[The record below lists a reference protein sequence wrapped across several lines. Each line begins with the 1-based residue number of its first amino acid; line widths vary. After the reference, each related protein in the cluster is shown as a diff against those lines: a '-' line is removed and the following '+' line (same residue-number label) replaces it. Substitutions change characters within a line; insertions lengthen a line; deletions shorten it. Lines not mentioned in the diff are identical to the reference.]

1 MKLSQLGFFCAVVER
16 GTIAAAAEQLHCVP
30 SNITTRLRELEG
42 QLGVAL
48 FNRERNR
55 LLVTPEGRLLY
66 RHATRLLALA
76 DETAALFAGDQAH
89 GALRVGALDVAL
101 ANHLPQRLARYRRES
116 PGVELHI
123 RPEHSLLLE
132 RLLMEGELDL
142 IVTDGPIEHPLLA
155 SRLAFRERL
164 LRVTPADLPAPTPED
179 LASLELYVFGHTCHY
194 RRQVD
199 RWLAESGIQPRATL
213 EIESYPSLFAC
224 IEAGLGFACVP
235 ESFVARM
242 PSTRRGF
249 HAEPVAGLDSSDIH
263 FVWRKQQ
270 ASPLIRGLH
279 RQHRRRLTP
288 TNDAATQTHSEKS
301 VTAEP
306 LHRPEKKPP
315 PTRPGGDTG
324 STLGGRLPSRS
335 PTCPLG
341 FPTKDLDSWEVG
353 SSPLDTPQ
361 PCVRAPCPSALARF
375 AHRAITYDC
384 DRQNAP
390 AIEMALP
397 RQP

>member
-66 RHATRLLALA
+66 RHARRLLALA

-199 RWLAESGIQPRATL
+199 RWLAESGIQPEPLRLHRGRSRLRLRTGELRCTQALHATGFPCRTGSRPGL
-213 EIESYPSLFAC
+213 QRYPFRLAQTASLA
-224 IEAGLGFACVP
+224 ADP
-235 ESFVARM
+235 
-242 PSTRRGF
+242 
-249 HAEPVAGLDSSDIH
+249 
-263 FVWRKQQ
+263 
-270 ASPLIRGLH
+270 GLH

>member
-66 RHATRLLALA
+66 RHARRPAGAGRRDRRAVRRRPGARRATGRRAWTWPWPITCPSA
-76 DETAALFAGDQAH
+76 WPATAASRR
-89 GALRVGALDVAL
+89 AL
-101 ANHLPQRLARYRRES
+101 NCTSARS
-116 PGVELHI
+116 I
-123 RPEHSLLLE
+123 SLLLE

-142 IVTDGPIEHPLLA
+142 IRHRRPHRNTRCWPA
-155 SRLAFRERL
+155 RLAFRERL

-179 LASLELYVFGHTCHY
+179 LAGLELYVFRPHLPLPPPGRPAGW
-194 RRQVD
+194 RRAVSS
-199 RWLAESGIQPRATL
+199 RVRTL

-263 FVWRKQQ
+263 FVWRQT
-270 ASPLIRGLH
+270 ASLAADPGLH

-335 PTCPLG
+335 PPCPLG
-341 FPTKDLDSWEVG
+341 FSDERP
-353 SSPLDTPQ
+353 
-361 PCVRAPCPSALARF
+361 
-375 AHRAITYDC
+375 
-384 DRQNAP
+384 
-390 AIEMALP
+390 
-397 RQP
+397 

>member
-1 MKLSQLGFFCAVVER
+1 MRAVE
-16 GTIAAAAEQLHCVP
+16 HHY
-30 SNITTRLRELEG
+30 RLRELEG

-66 RHATRLLALA
+66 RHARRLLALA

-142 IVTDGPIEHPLLA
+142 IVTDGPIEHPLLV

-213 EIESYPSLFAC
+213 KSSP
-224 IEAGLGFACVP
+224 
-235 ESFVARM
+235 
-242 PSTRRGF
+242 TRASSPASR
-249 HAEPVAGLDSSDIH
+249 PVS
-263 FVWRKQQ
+263 
-270 ASPLIRGLH
+270 ASPACRRASLH
-279 RQHRRRLTP
+279 
-288 TNDAATQTHSEKS
+288 AC
-301 VTAEP
+301 
-306 LHRPEKKPP
+306 PP
-315 PTRPGGDTG
+315 RDGVSMPNR
-324 STLGGRLPSRS
+324 
-335 PTCPLG
+335 
-341 FPTKDLDSWEVG
+341 
-353 SSPLDTPQ
+353 
-361 PCVRAPCPSALARF
+361 
-375 AHRAITYDC
+375 
-384 DRQNAP
+384 
-390 AIEMALP
+390 
-397 RQP
+397 

>member
-1 MKLSQLGFFCAVVER
+1 
-16 GTIAAAAEQLHCVP
+16 
-30 SNITTRLRELEG
+30 
-42 QLGVAL
+42 
-48 FNRERNR
+48 
-55 LLVTPEGRLLY
+55 
-66 RHATRLLALA
+66 
-76 DETAALFAGDQAH
+76 
-89 GALRVGALDVAL
+89 
-101 ANHLPQRLARYRRES
+101 RLARYRRES

-164 LRVTPADLPAPTPED
+164 LRVTPANLSAPTPED

-199 RWLAESGIQPRATL
+199 RWLAESGIQPRTTL

-270 ASPLIRGLH
+270 ASPLI
-279 RQHRRRLTP
+279 Q
-288 TNDAATQTHSEKS
+288 
-301 VTAEP
+301 
-306 LHRPEKKPP
+306 
-315 PTRPGGDTG
+315 
-324 STLGGRLPSRS
+324 
-335 PTCPLG
+335 G
-341 FPTKDLDSWEVG
+341 FIDSIG
-353 SSPLDTPQ
+353 AD
-361 PCVRAPCPSALARF
+361 
-375 AHRAITYDC
+375 
-384 DRQNAP
+384 
-390 AIEMALP
+390 
-397 RQP
+397 

>member
-66 RHATRLLALA
+66 RHA
-76 DETAALFAGDQAH
+76 
-89 GALRVGALDVAL
+89 
-101 ANHLPQRLARYRRES
+101 QRLARYRRES

-199 RWLAESGIQPRATL
+199 RWPAESGIQPRATL

-242 PSTRRGF
+242 PSARRGF

-270 ASPLIRGLH
+270 ASPLI
-279 RQHRRRLTP
+279 Q
-288 TNDAATQTHSEKS
+288 
-301 VTAEP
+301 
-306 LHRPEKKPP
+306 
-315 PTRPGGDTG
+315 
-324 STLGGRLPSRS
+324 
-335 PTCPLG
+335 G
-341 FPTKDLDSWEVG
+341 FIDSIG
-353 SSPLDTPQ
+353 AD
-361 PCVRAPCPSALARF
+361 
-375 AHRAITYDC
+375 
-384 DRQNAP
+384 
-390 AIEMALP
+390 
-397 RQP
+397 

>member
-66 RHATRLLALA
+66 RHARRLLALA

-235 ESFVARM
+235 ESFVAHM
-242 PSTRRGF
+242 PSARRGF

-270 ASPLIRGLH
+270 ASPLI
-279 RQHRRRLTP
+279 Q
-288 TNDAATQTHSEKS
+288 
-301 VTAEP
+301 
-306 LHRPEKKPP
+306 
-315 PTRPGGDTG
+315 
-324 STLGGRLPSRS
+324 
-335 PTCPLG
+335 G
-341 FPTKDLDSWEVG
+341 FIDSIG
-353 SSPLDTPQ
+353 AD
-361 PCVRAPCPSALARF
+361 
-375 AHRAITYDC
+375 
-384 DRQNAP
+384 
-390 AIEMALP
+390 
-397 RQP
+397 

>member
-1 MKLSQLGFFCAVVER
+1 
-16 GTIAAAAEQLHCVP
+16 
-30 SNITTRLRELEG
+30 
-42 QLGVAL
+42 
-48 FNRERNR
+48 
-55 LLVTPEGRLLY
+55 
-66 RHATRLLALA
+66 RLLALA

-242 PSTRRGF
+242 PSARRGF

-270 ASPLIRGLH
+270 ASPLI
-279 RQHRRRLTP
+279 Q
-288 TNDAATQTHSEKS
+288 
-301 VTAEP
+301 
-306 LHRPEKKPP
+306 
-315 PTRPGGDTG
+315 
-324 STLGGRLPSRS
+324 
-335 PTCPLG
+335 G
-341 FPTKDLDSWEVG
+341 FIDSIG
-353 SSPLDTPQ
+353 AD
-361 PCVRAPCPSALARF
+361 
-375 AHRAITYDC
+375 
-384 DRQNAP
+384 
-390 AIEMALP
+390 
-397 RQP
+397 

>member
-42 QLGVAL
+42 QLGIAL

-66 RHATRLLALA
+66 RHARRLLALA

-155 SRLAFRERL
+155 SRLASASACCGSLPPTCRHPLPRTSPASNSMCSATL
-164 LRVTPADLPAPTPED
+164 ATTAARSTAGWRKAVSSRVQPWKSSPTQASSPASRPVSASPACRR
-179 LASLELYVFGHTCHY
+179 ASLHACP
-194 RRQVD
+194 
-199 RWLAESGIQPRATL
+199 PRDGV
-213 EIESYPSLFAC
+213 S
-224 IEAGLGFACVP
+224 
-235 ESFVARM
+235 M
-242 PSTRRGF
+242 PNR
-249 HAEPVAGLDSSDIH
+249 
-263 FVWRKQQ
+263 
-270 ASPLIRGLH
+270 
-279 RQHRRRLTP
+279 
-288 TNDAATQTHSEKS
+288 
-301 VTAEP
+301 
-306 LHRPEKKPP
+306 
-315 PTRPGGDTG
+315 
-324 STLGGRLPSRS
+324 
-335 PTCPLG
+335 
-341 FPTKDLDSWEVG
+341 
-353 SSPLDTPQ
+353 
-361 PCVRAPCPSALARF
+361 
-375 AHRAITYDC
+375 
-384 DRQNAP
+384 
-390 AIEMALP
+390 
-397 RQP
+397 

>member
-1 MKLSQLGFFCAVVER
+1 M
-16 GTIAAAAEQLHCVP
+16 
-30 SNITTRLRELEG
+30 
-42 QLGVAL
+42 
-48 FNRERNR
+48 
-55 LLVTPEGRLLY
+55 
-66 RHATRLLALA
+66 
-76 DETAALFAGDQAH
+76 
-89 GALRVGALDVAL
+89 AL

-179 LASLELYVFGHTCHY
+179 LAGLELYVFGHTCHY

-242 PSTRRGF
+242 PSTRRVSM
-249 HAEPVAGLDSSDIH
+249 PN
-263 FVWRKQQ
+263 R
-270 ASPLIRGLH
+270 
-279 RQHRRRLTP
+279 
-288 TNDAATQTHSEKS
+288 
-301 VTAEP
+301 
-306 LHRPEKKPP
+306 
-315 PTRPGGDTG
+315 
-324 STLGGRLPSRS
+324 
-335 PTCPLG
+335 
-341 FPTKDLDSWEVG
+341 
-353 SSPLDTPQ
+353 
-361 PCVRAPCPSALARF
+361 
-375 AHRAITYDC
+375 
-384 DRQNAP
+384 
-390 AIEMALP
+390 
-397 RQP
+397 